1 MNMELVRLLSNA
13 VFGVVFTAGGVVFVT
28 GVGLPVQL
36 QNDFTVKF
44 VGILWL
50 ALGIFRLGT
59 FYFRF
64 RAYRR
69 QRQEKER
76 REQHPV
82 LLWIGLLAP
91 LRVLWFLSATQIC
104 LQRWRFLL

>member
-1 MNMELVRLLSNA
+1 MELVRIFSSVL
-13 VFGVVFTAGGVVFVT
+13 FGVVFTVGGVIFLT

-36 QNDFTVKF
+36 QNDFMVKF

-50 ALGIFRLGT
+50 ALGVFRLGT

-64 RAYRR
+64 RTYRR

-76 REQHPV
+76 QERHSV
-82 LLWIGLLAP
+82 LLWLGLLTP
-91 LRVLWFLSATQIC
+91 LRVLWFLSAIQVCI
-104 LQRWRFLL
+104 QHWHFLL